1 MAVARAVLV
10 AYSGSEG
17 RKLMAAIAL
26 GFLGS
31 AVGGAIGGSI
41 LGISAATIGG
51 YIGSTLGGFI
61 DQAVFGQTVEGPRLN
76 DLMVTASTYGNAI
89 PLAYGPN
96 VRMAGNIVWSSGL
109 IETSKKRRRGGKGS
123 PGVSTREYSYHVH
136 LAVALCEGEARRI
149 KRIWAN
155 GKILFQDNG
164 SGTDI
169 LPPGPPAPS
178 IGLGWVRAGNGMQQ
192 AAAIRFYRGTFDQQ
206 PDTLIESYLGAG
218 NAPAFVGTAY
228 VVIERLEL
236 ADFGNRIPNLE
247 FELEA
252 QEQISVAEIVSDV
265 SARAGVPGIYAS
277 PVSDRTVN
285 GYVVGRPAT
294 AWGALQPLALAF
306 NFDIADKGGAL
317 TVVRRGRAPI
327 ATFDPG
333 DLAAIGI
340 SGDGGTSRGRA
351 VSVPREHDRALP
363 RRSAITYRDIDRDY
377 QSSTEAAERQ
387 FGGSDTRLNA
397 EIALNL
403 TATEARR
410 IADRLLHEA
419 WAGRETVDLA
429 LTDQWIDLNASDAVA
444 VPLGSAGLAYMRIE
458 RINRNRAGICEVS
471 LRSDDPEVYRSVA
484 VRQAPPVPSN
494 ELDLVGNTKLVLI
507 DAPILLDANDD
518 DGFYWAAT
526 GQNQGWRGADIQRSI
541 DGGVSY
547 DGFAAATGEGDI
559 GTVAGTVPAG
569 PVLVWDRATVITVT
583 LLPGGELESATE
595 QQVYAGANVA
605 WIGPANGQGGE
616 YIQFATATLVGP
628 QTWQLS
634 DLLRGRRGTEHA
646 VGTHGPG
653 ETFVL
658 MLSSSVGR
666 GNYGAADWNRERVFR
681 PVSVYQEFDDAADQV
696 FTNTGEGR
704 RPLSPVHPL
713 ILRNASNDV
722 TLSWT
727 RRTRLEVPGM
737 GNGFVPLGEESERYE
752 VDILVGANVVRTI
765 AATAP
770 QITYSAADQTADG
783 ITPGNPVTGRV
794 HQISAVRGR
803 GRALEFNG

>member
-1 MAVARAVLV
+1 
-10 AYSGSEG
+10 
-17 RKLMAAIAL
+17 MAAIAL

-51 YIGSTLGGFI
+51 YIGSTLGGFV
-61 DQAVFGQTVEGPRLN
+61 DQAIFGQTIEGPRMS
-76 DLMVTASTYGNAI
+76 DLTVTASTYGNAI

-96 VRMAGNIVWSSGL
+96 VRMSGNIVWSSGL

-155 GKILFQDNG
+155 GKILFEDNG

-169 LPPGPPAPS
+169 LPPGPPSNPV
-178 IGLGWVRAGNGMQQ
+178 GLGWLRGGQAMQQ
-192 AAAIRFYRGTFDQQ
+192 VGAIRFYRGTFDQH
-206 PDTLIESYLGAG
+206 PDTLVESYLGAG

-252 QEQISVAEIVSDV
+252 QEEISVAEIVKDV
-265 SARAGVPGIYAS
+265 SSKAGVPGIYAS
-277 PVSDRTVN
+277 PISDRTVN
-285 GYVVGRPAT
+285 GYVVGRPST

-317 TVVRRGRAPI
+317 SVVRRGRAPV
-327 ATFDPG
+327 ATFEPG

-340 SGDGGTSRGRA
+340 SGDGGTTRGQA
-351 VSVPREHDRALP
+351 VAVPREHDRALP

-377 QSSTEAAERQ
+377 QLSTESAERQ

-403 TATEARR
+403 NATEARR
-410 IADRLLHEA
+410 IADRMLHEA
-419 WAGRETVDLA
+419 WAGRETLELA
-429 LTDQWIDLNASDAVA
+429 LTDQWVDLNASDAVA
-444 VPLGSAGLAYMRIE
+444 VPIGSSGLAYMRIE

-471 LRSDDPEVYRSVA
+471 LRSDDPEVYRSTA
-484 VRQAPPVPSN
+484 VRQAPAVPPN

-507 DAPILLDANDD
+507 DAPILLDANDN

-526 GQNQGWRGADIQRSI
+526 GQNPGWRGADIQRSI

-547 DGFAAATGEGDI
+547 DGFASATGYAEI
-559 GTVAGTVPAG
+559 GTVTGTVPAG
-569 PVLVWDRATVITVT
+569 PVLVWDRSTVITVT

-595 QQVYAGANVA
+595 QQVYAGANLA
-605 WIGPANGQGGE
+605 WIGPSTGQGGE
-616 YIQFATATLVGP
+616 YIQFATATLVAP
-628 QTWQLS
+628 QTWELS
-634 DLLRGRRGTEHA
+634 NLLRGRRGTEYA
-646 VGTHGPG
+646 VATHGPS

-658 MLSSSVGR
+658 MLASSVGR
-666 GNYGAADWNRERVFR
+666 ANYGSSDWNRERIFR
-681 PVSVYQEFDDAADQV
+681 PVSVYQEFDDAADQA
-696 FTNTGEGR
+696 FTNTGEGK
-704 RPLSPVHPL
+704 RPLAPVAPM
-713 ILRNASNDV
+713 IVRNDLNDI
-722 TLSWT
+722 TLSWV
-727 RRTRLEVPGM
+727 RRTRLEVPGL

-752 VDILVGANVVRTI
+752 VEIVVGSVVVRTI
-765 AATAP
+765 ASTIP
-770 QITYSAADQTADG
+770 QIIYTAAEQTADG
-783 ITPGNPVTGRV
+783 IVPG
-794 HQISAVRGR
+794 SAVSGRIYQVAAIRGR
-803 GRALEFNG
+803 GRPLEFNG